1 MSQQFQRGDFLI
13 FQLESGFGLLRL
25 LEIEEKPDNEKV
37 WHLTAYSDLFMD
49 VEFADAAIGG
59 TLGVSIPHVALTNR
73 AFESTQVARM
83 GNRDLEEGE
92 LEAFRSWEANADR
105 EVSDRSIRLMLGL
118 R

>member
-1 MSQQFQRGDFLI
+1 MSQQFRPGDFLI

-25 LEIEEKPDNEKV
+25 LEIEETSENEKV
-37 WHLTAYSDLFMD
+37 WHLKAYSDLFMD

-59 TLGVSIPHVALTNR
+59 SLGVSIQHVALTNR

-83 GNRDLEEGE
+83 GNRELEESE
-92 LEAFRSWEANADR
+92 LEDYRAWQQTAGR